1 MIACSWITNILVFLM
16 FMSLNRDLYILGV
29 FHKLELG
36 GAFISTWIIR
46 VTFHFLSLNPFQR
59 VRRFSTRIHQPA
71 IFCQWLNQLRTIF
84 DSVYLGNF
92 ILNSLKSICE
102 HDTKPEPC
110 FLPCDTFLLLSTY
123 LWKCFL
129 YNKQPRIMSYFQN
142 KMLLSTNS
150 CTLF

>member
-1 MIACSWITNILVFLM
+1 M

-36 GAFISTWIIR
+36 GAFMYLNYSCNFSFLITQSLPTSKAIFNSNSSTSN
-46 VTFHFLSLNPFQR
+46 FLSMIEPTKNDF
-59 VRRFSTRIHQPA
+59 
-71 IFCQWLNQLRTIF
+71 WLF
-84 DSVYLGNF
+84 VYLGNF

-142 KMLLSTNS
+142 KMLLSTYS